1 MIFILALVFHAIFVC
16 TVVLM
21 YVTLTEANLCIR
33 GGLFSAAGGYTFC
46 AGGCIC
52 GSRVLHVGL
61 NLD

>member
-1 MIFILALVFHAIFVC
+1 MC

-33 GGLFSAAGGYTFC
+33 GGLFSAAGEYTFC